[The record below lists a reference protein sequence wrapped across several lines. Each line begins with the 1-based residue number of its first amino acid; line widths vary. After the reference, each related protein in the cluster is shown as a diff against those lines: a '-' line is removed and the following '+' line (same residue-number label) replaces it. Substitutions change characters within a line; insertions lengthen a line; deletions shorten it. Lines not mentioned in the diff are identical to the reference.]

1 MNRALSEMKSV
12 LAWMFAAMA
21 VYYVFRAIALDD
33 RLWGKRRGGAPRWDV
48 LAPPLRWRGFSPTE
62 AGDNTRQASRRAI
75 ALAVVLG
82 LLALAL
88 SSL

>member
-1 MNRALSEMKSV
+1 MTSV
-12 LAWMFAAMA
+12 LAWVFAAMT

-33 RLWGKRRGGAPRWDV
+33 RLWGKRRGGASRWKIWIPPRRLGDV
-48 LAPPLRWRGFSPTE
+48 SQTD
-62 AGDNTRQASRRAI
+62 AGSHTRHGSRRALG
-75 ALAVVLG
+75 LAVLFG